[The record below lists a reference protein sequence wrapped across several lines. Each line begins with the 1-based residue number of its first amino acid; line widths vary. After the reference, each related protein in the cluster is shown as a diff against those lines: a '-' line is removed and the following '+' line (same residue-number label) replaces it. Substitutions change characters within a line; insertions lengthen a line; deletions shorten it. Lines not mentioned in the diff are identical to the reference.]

1 MRALIFVRETG
12 AIDNSAYRGMMHVDT
27 LAASKSL
34 RHLKSLGLL
43 EDRGSGS
50 RTHYVPGPS
59 LSDFL
64 SDDASMH
71 VKVESI
77 ITKTEDSPTK
87 TRDLPPGLQARVV
100 SMPKRLPPERAEK
113 MIVDLC
119 AWKPLSAEELA
130 GILGKTTNY
139 LSNKYLYQMVR
150 DGKLH
155 YLYPKMVKHPGQ
167 KYKVEAND

>member
-1 MRALIFVRETG
+1 MYSSFRCAV
-12 AIDNSAYRGMMHVDT
+12 A
-27 LAASKSL
+27 
-34 RHLKSLGLL
+34 
-43 EDRGSGS
+43 
-50 RTHYVPGPS
+50 
-59 LSDFL
+59 DFL

-71 VKVESI
+71 VRVESI

-87 TRDLPPGLQARVV
+87 TRDLPPGLQARIV

-139 LSNKYLYQMVR
+139 LSNKYLSFN
-150 DGKLH
+150 
-155 YLYPKMVKHPGQ
+155 VKWLQLRIGS
-167 KYKVEAND
+167 DL